1 MNAIGISSIFTTQTT
16 MVLDLVRLIKEVD
29 PGKLIIAGGVNSR
42 YLADRFFAGGVDVIC
57 LSEAEET
64 VVQIGNVLRS
74 GSRDL
79 SSVSGIAF
87 RNQNGEA
94 TFNIA
99 QKIVSNLDDLPIP
112 AWDLLPIDKYWEI
125 SRPHGG
131 DFPPGMRIQYAS
143 LMTSRGCPFS
153 CSYCHISKETTGS
166 LAGNI
171 GGLRLKSLDRV
182 IEEIRV
188 LKGLGTEY
196 MFLEDDSLLAKKQRA
211 IQIMEALKGQ
221 GLHLIDVNGVN
232 IAHLMRNDGT
242 GRLVVDTELLQAMA
256 DCGFEKVALP
266 FESGSQRIL
275 DKYASKKWRVDKLDT
290 VALVRAV
297 RDAGITPLG
306 NYTVGYPDETFD
318 EMMETFTLAKRHVE
332 EGLAAASFFVIV
344 PFPGTTLYDMVIQDG
359 MLSPDFNT
367 DDMRWTRSVLKG
379 TSVSA
384 ETLEYL
390 RALAWKLV
398 NKSRFVESKE
408 QTGFKSL
415 ALAQTT

>member
-1 MNAIGISSIFTTQTT
+1 

-74 GSRDL
+74 GSRDF

>member
-1 MNAIGISSIFTTQTT
+1 M
-16 MVLDLVRLIKEVD
+16 
-29 PGKLIIAGGVNSR
+29 
-42 YLADRFFAGGVDVIC
+42 
-57 LSEAEET
+57 
-64 VVQIGNVLRS
+64 
-74 GSRDL
+74 
-79 SSVSGIAF
+79 
-87 RNQNGEA
+87 
-94 TFNIA
+94 
-99 QKIVSNLDDLPIP
+99 
-112 AWDLLPIDKYWEI
+112 
-125 SRPHGG
+125 
-131 DFPPGMRIQYAS
+131 
-143 LMTSRGCPFS
+143 
-153 CSYCHISKETTGS
+153 
-166 LAGNI
+166 AGNI